1 MSENGD
7 AAIKLFG
14 KTIPLRPSS
23 SGGHDEKVLP
33 LATSSFRKLDRVPR
47 LENATR
53 FDYYDELENLSVLLV
68 RRNDCSCSNFL
79 LRSTLQGHQ
88 DGEGALKSRN
98 QDHESSESREKNE
111 PATSTS
117 DLHTPPA
124 SADPEDVSTKN
135 SIHKDEEEEE
145 EDEESQR
152 STKSPE
158 KTLPCPRCKSLDT
171 KFCYYNNY
179 SVNQPRYLCRNCQR
193 YWTAGGT
200 MRNVP
205 VGAGR
210 RKNKNSCHIRRI
222 ALSESAFLALQSDAR
237 YPQSTVLSFD
247 SMASALV
254 LPEKTVSCNR
264 NGIHGEMAPPPS
276 AMNSGDEKSSRPS
289 DTLNAKGSQNY
300 QGPTA
305 PIPCFF
311 GSPWPYT
318 WNPALP
324 SCASILPIPFYPAAA
339 YWSGPWPS
347 PAASNGRLPRS
358 VSGTPTLGKHSRDD
372 TCILIPKAP
381 RIDDPEEAA
390 KSSLWTMVGISDGEL
405 LKAFQPKREIKN
417 QVPTLLHVNP
427 AALSRSMNFQEAS

>member
-1 MSENGD
+1 D
-7 AAIKLFG
+7 
-14 KTIPLRPSS
+14 
-23 SGGHDEKVLP
+23 
-33 LATSSFRKLDRVPR
+33 
-47 LENATR
+47 
-53 FDYYDELENLSVLLV
+53 DYYDELENVSVLLV
-68 RRNDCSCSNFL
+68 RGNDCSCSNFL
-79 LRSTLQGHQ
+79 LQSTLQDHQ
-88 DGEGALKSRN
+88 EGEGALKSRN
-98 QDHESSESREKNE
+98 QDHESSDSQEKNE

-117 DLHTPPA
+117 DLHTPA
-124 SADPEDVSTKN
+124 SADPEDVSTK
-135 SIHKDEEEEE
+135 SSSHKEEE
-145 EDEESQR
+145 EDNEESQR
-152 STKSPE
+152 SVKKPD

-222 ALSESAFLALQSDAR
+222 ALSESAIRACQSDAR
-237 YPQSTVLSFD
+237 YPQSTVLNFD

-254 LPEKTVSCNR
+254 LPENTVSCNR

-276 AMNSGDEKSSRPS
+276 TMNNGDEKSSRPS
-289 DTLNAKGSQNY
+289 DTLNANGSQNY
-300 QGPTA
+300 QRTTA
-305 PIPCFF
+305 PIPCFS
-311 GSPWPYT
+311 GSPWGYP

-324 SCASILPIPFYPAAA
+324 LCASSLPVPFYPAAA
-339 YWSGPWPS
+339 YWSGPWLS
-347 PAASNGRLPRS
+347 PAASSSPNGCLPRS
-358 VSGTPTLGKHSRDD
+358 GSSTPTLGKHSRDD
-372 TCILIPKAP
+372 TCILIPKTP

-390 KSSLWTMVGISDGEL
+390 KSSLWTMVGISNGEL

-427 AALSRSMNFQEAS
+427 AALCRSLNFQEAS